1 MHCVVSRL
9 LSPPRCVSHSLPGDR
24 RGSGDPL
31 EQHHLPRLA
40 PSGRWERRGD
50 VLGGLLLESKLQ
62 CSLESRRA
70 MCASQLHA
78 GEGLPHLLPARAP
91 PGVPRPP
98 SAALKGKERLHLD
111 QLLKCLFRWH
121 SH

>member
-1 MHCVVSRL
+1 M
-9 LSPPRCVSHSLPGDR
+9 
-24 RGSGDPL
+24 
-31 EQHHLPRLA
+31 
-40 PSGRWERRGD
+40 
-50 VLGGLLLESKLQ
+50 LGGLLLESELQ
-62 CSLESRRA
+62 RSLEPRRA
-70 MCASQLHA
+70 MCASQLHT

-111 QLLKCLFRWH
+111 QFLKCFFRWH